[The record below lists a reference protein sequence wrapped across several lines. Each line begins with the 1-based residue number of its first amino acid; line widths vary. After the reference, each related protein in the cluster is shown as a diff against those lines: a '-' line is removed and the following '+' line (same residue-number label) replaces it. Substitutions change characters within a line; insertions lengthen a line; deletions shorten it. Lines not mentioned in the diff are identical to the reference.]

1 MKKELQNTTFSVRGH
16 DILLIQN
23 GKLTP
28 SKRFTEK
35 TAKDYADRY
44 IEREYR
50 QKIKHVNLEATSDI
64 HPTTSDLAGFPRV
77 LISGTNRL
85 QKVLLL
91 QDLILEGFRIESRRQ
106 RANVSLNTDYSLV
119 RSDEM
124 QSKEIAVIEKQGVED
139 FRRYVG
145 EYNEAR
151 DAAIK
156 SLKEQVQRQKELSD
170 KAYQEAVND
179 KQLEDNLL
187 NQLLTEIE
195 K

>member
-1 MKKELQNTTFSVRGH
+1 MKEMQNTTFSVRGQL
-16 DILLIQN
+16 IPLIQN
-23 GKLTP
+23 GKLIP
-28 SKRFTEK
+28 SKRVTEK
-35 TAKDYADRY
+35 SGAEFASRY
-44 IEREYR
+44 VERNYHQLVKR
-50 QKIKHVNLEATSDI
+50 VNLEAASDT
-64 HPTTSDLAGFPRV
+64 HPSTEHLKGFPRV
-77 LISGTNRL
+77 LITGSNSY
-85 QKVLLL
+85 QKVILL
-91 QDLILEGFRIESRRQ
+91 QNLLRNGFQIDERRQ
-106 RANVSLNTDYSLV
+106 KANCNPATDYSLIKDP
-119 RSDEM
+119 SE
-124 QSKEIAVIEKQGVED
+124 QEKEIAVIEKQGIED